1 MLAPRARGPGIFLG
15 LLLRHA
21 APTNR
26 LPRKY
31 QILFCPDSP
40 ALLIPSSP
48 LKPPVCLPTI
58 YSCRTLVFDL
68 SPRRFDILTLIV
80 DQAASDLT
88 CRRRSLLLTQDKTT
102 TESVSPTRVDRR
114 VVRNVDEGGHTKYTC
129 TVGRTA
135 QYTAPL
141 VLLPATIGITIAIL
155 LHLYLGCGVEAG
167 ELCLVGRTMEY
178 GPAIPPVLSRLV
190 SA

>member
-1 MLAPRARGPGIFLG
+1 MLTREDTLS
-15 LLLRHA
+15 
-21 APTNR
+21 T
-26 LPRKY
+26 
-31 QILFCPDSP
+31 P
-40 ALLIPSSP
+40 ALLG
-48 LKPPVCLPTI
+48 
-58 YSCRTLVFDL
+58 
-68 SPRRFDILTLIV
+68 
-80 DQAASDLT
+80 
-88 CRRRSLLLTQDKTT
+88 
-102 TESVSPTRVDRR
+102 E
-114 VVRNVDEGGHTKYTC
+114 
-129 TVGRTA
+129 RTA

>member
-1 MLAPRARGPGIFLG
+1 MLQASTTWTSPWTSWLSFVSASDQVLAPRARGPGIFLG

-26 LPRKY
+26 LPRKF

-88 CRRRSLLLTQDKTT
+88 CRRRSLLPTQDKTT

-114 VVRNVDEGGHTKYTC
+114 VVRNVDEDTRSTP
-129 TVGRTA
+129 A
-135 QYTAPL
+135 
-141 VLLPATIGITIAIL
+141 LL
-155 LHLYLGCGVEAG
+155 G
-167 ELCLVGRTMEY
+167 EL
-178 GPAIPPVLSRLV
+178 LSTLHP
-190 SA
+190 

>member
-1 MLAPRARGPGIFLG
+1 MLQASTTWTSPWTSWLSFVSASDQVLAPRARGPGIFLG

-26 LPRKY
+26 LPRKF

-48 LKPPVCLPTI
+48 LKPP
-58 YSCRTLVFDL
+58 
-68 SPRRFDILTLIV
+68 
-80 DQAASDLT
+80 AASDLT